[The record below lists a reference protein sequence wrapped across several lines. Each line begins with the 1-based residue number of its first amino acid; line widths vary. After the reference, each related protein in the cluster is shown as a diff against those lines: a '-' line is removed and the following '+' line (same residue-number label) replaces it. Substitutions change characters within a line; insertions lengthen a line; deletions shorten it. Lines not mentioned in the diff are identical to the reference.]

1 MRKKEENPIKKFI
14 YKHKKI
20 FKYLLLFFRIALI
33 ILIGMK
39 FGIIGQ
45 DGNGAISHSDNLFYS
60 WEFDNSESI
69 KSIATEPLLVILFIS
84 TYYAMYNYFTGI
96 NSFTLIR
103 SKNIKQRVRN
113 KIRYVLPAITDDLSI
128 LAIGIIFSILVY
140 GCTILK
146 FNVFLVTLFKVI
158 IVYLIYIII
167 PIILANSLNQYISLQ
182 FTMFILTIIL
192 FNIRGTSIF
201 LIIVGIIII
210 FMINYYK
217 YKQLRDEY

>member
-1 MRKKEENPIKKFI
+1 MKIGFEEIEHLVSSCFEGLMN
-14 YKHKKI
+14 YV
-20 FKYLLLFFRIALI
+20 I
-33 ILIGMK
+33 ITITFL
-39 FGIIGQ
+39 
-45 DGNGAISHSDNLFYS
+45 
-60 WEFDNSESI
+60 
-69 KSIATEPLLVILFIS
+69 S

-96 NSFTLIR
+96 NSFTLTR

-113 KIRYVLPAITDDLSI
+113 KVRYILPAITDDLSI
-128 LAIGIIFSILVY
+128 LAIGIIFSVLVY

-158 IVYLIYIII
+158 IVYFIYIMI

-192 FNIRGTSIF
+192 FNIKGTSIF
-201 LIIVGIIII
+201 FMLLMIIII

-217 YKQLRDEY
+217 YKNKKDEY

>member
-1 MRKKEENPIKKFI
+1 MNYVIV
-14 YKHKKI
+14 
-20 FKYLLLFFRIALI
+20 
-33 ILIGMK
+33 
-39 FGIIGQ
+39 
-45 DGNGAISHSDNLFYS
+45 AITFL
-60 WEFDNSESI
+60 
-69 KSIATEPLLVILFIS
+69 S

-96 NSFTLIR
+96 NSFTLTR

-140 GCTILK
+140 GFTILN

-167 PIILANSLNQYISLQ
+167 PIILSNSLNQYISLQ

-192 FNIRGTSIF
+192 FNIKGTSIF
-201 LIIVGIIII
+201 FMLLMIIII

-217 YKQLRDEY
+217 YKNTKDEY

>member
-1 MRKKEENPIKKFI
+1 MNYIVVTI
-14 YKHKKI
+14 
-20 FKYLLLFFRIALI
+20 
-33 ILIGMK
+33 
-39 FGIIGQ
+39 
-45 DGNGAISHSDNLFYS
+45 
-60 WEFDNSESI
+60 
-69 KSIATEPLLVILFIS
+69 TFIS

-96 NSFTLIR
+96 NSFTLTR

-113 KIRYVLPAITDDLSI
+113 KIRYVLPTITDDLSI

-158 IVYLIYIII
+158 IVYFICIMI
-167 PIILANSLNQYISLQ
+167 PILLSNSLNQYIALQ
-182 FTMFILTIIL
+182 FTMFILTIIML
-192 FNIRGTSIF
+192 NIRGTSIF
-201 LIIVGIIII
+201 LVIVGIIII

>member
-1 MRKKEENPIKKFI
+1 MNYVVVTITF
-14 YKHKKI
+14 
-20 FKYLLLFFRIALI
+20 L
-33 ILIGMK
+33 
-39 FGIIGQ
+39 
-45 DGNGAISHSDNLFYS
+45 
-60 WEFDNSESI
+60 
-69 KSIATEPLLVILFIS
+69 S

-167 PIILANSLNQYISLQ
+167 YLLNIIYFLKFCQI
-182 FTMFILTIIL
+182 FFLT
-192 FNIRGTSIF
+192 F
-201 LIIVGIIII
+201 
-210 FMINYYK
+210 
-217 YKQLRDEY
+217 

>member
-1 MRKKEENPIKKFI
+1 MNYVVVTITF
-14 YKHKKI
+14 
-20 FKYLLLFFRIALI
+20 L
-33 ILIGMK
+33 
-39 FGIIGQ
+39 
-45 DGNGAISHSDNLFYS
+45 
-60 WEFDNSESI
+60 
-69 KSIATEPLLVILFIS
+69 S

-113 KIRYVLPAITDDLSI
+113 KIRCVLPAITDDLSI

-140 GCTILK
+140 GCTILN

-167 PIILANSLNQYISLQ
+167 PIILSNSLNQYISLQ

-192 FNIRGTSIF
+192 FNIKGTSIF
-201 LIIVGIIII
+201 FMLLMIIII

-217 YKQLRDEY
+217 YKNKKDEC

>member
-1 MRKKEENPIKKFI
+1 MNYVIV
-14 YKHKKI
+14 
-20 FKYLLLFFRIALI
+20 
-33 ILIGMK
+33 
-39 FGIIGQ
+39 
-45 DGNGAISHSDNLFYS
+45 AITFL
-60 WEFDNSESI
+60 
-69 KSIATEPLLVILFIS
+69 S

-96 NSFTLIR
+96 NSFTLTR

-146 FNVFLVTLFKVI
+146 FDVFLVTLFKVI
-158 IVYLIYIII
+158 IVYFICIMI
-167 PIILANSLNQYISLQ
+167 PILLSNSLNQYIALQ
-182 FTMFILTIIL
+182 FTMFILTIIML
-192 FNIRGTSIF
+192 NIRGTSIF
-201 LIIVGIIII
+201 LVIVGIIII